1 MVIYLV
7 FSNRKKENNHLQNK
21 IKSNKQIINELCKLE
36 SKVLDFYDYKKTI
49 EKMKSEE
56 KRRKNEDN

>member
-21 IKSNKQIINELCKLE
+21 IESNKQIINELCKLE

-49 EKMKSEE
+49 EKIKSEE

>member
-21 IKSNKQIINELCKLE
+21 TKSNKQIINELCKLE

-49 EKMKSEE
+49 EKIKSEE